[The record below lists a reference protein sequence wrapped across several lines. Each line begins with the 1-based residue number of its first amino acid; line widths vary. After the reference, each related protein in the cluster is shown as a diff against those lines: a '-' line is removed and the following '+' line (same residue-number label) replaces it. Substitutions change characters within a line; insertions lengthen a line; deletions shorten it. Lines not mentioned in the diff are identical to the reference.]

1 MLPHFL
7 VNRPFDIENEKASKK
22 RGGHELVWESGELEC
37 K

>member
-7 VNRPFDIENEKASKK
+7 VNRPFDIENEMGSKK
-22 RGGHELVWESGELEC
+22 KGCQELVWESGELEC